1 MARVTHPAPGSAASS
16 TASTA
21 STPLPLPLGR
31 SAISRD
37 AERRTQ
43 ECLVA
48 SLLEEPST
56 RVLEVAAPHVRVT
69 GPDALDL
76 RPAAELRDEPGE
88 WFYLGRDEE
97 HSYLAFAPASPPRV
111 ERGAT
116 PPGWASL
123 RDAGHLLSDAEAG
136 LATAAVALSAWRR
149 GHTHCPRCGAPT
161 VLAESGWSARCERD
175 SSTHYPRTDPAV
187 IMTVRDGQDRLL
199 LAHSAAWPERRR
211 SVLAGFV
218 EAGEGLEQAVRRE
231 VAEEV
236 GIEVD
241 ELAYLGAQP
250 WPFPGSLMVAF
261 HGWVA
266 DGATPTP
273 RPDGV
278 EILRADFFTRDD
290 LARAVASGEV
300 VLPMRTSI
308 ARVLIESWYGGPVGD

>member
-1 MARVTHPAPGSAASS
+1 MATLLDEAA
-16 TASTA
+16 
-21 STPLPLPLGR
+21 
-31 SAISRD
+31 
-37 AERRTQ
+37 
-43 ECLVA
+43 
-48 SLLEEPST
+48 T
-56 RVLEVAAPHVRVT
+56 RVLVVAAPHVRVT
-69 GPDALDL
+69 APDALDL
-76 RPAAELRDEPGE
+76 RPAAEVRDAPGE
-88 WFYLGRDEE
+88 WFYLGRDAE
-97 HSYLAFAPASPPRV
+97 HSYLALAPASPPQI
-111 ERGAT
+111 ERGTT

-123 RDAGHLLSDAEAG
+123 RDAGHLLSDGEAG

-149 GHTHCPRCGAPT
+149 GHRHCPRCGTAT
-161 VLAESGWSARCERD
+161 VLTESGWSARCERD
-175 SSTHYPRTDPAV
+175 GSTHYPRTDPAV
-187 IMTVRDGQDRLL
+187 IMSVRDGQDRLL

-241 ELAYLGAQP
+241 ALAYLGAQP

-266 DGATPTP
+266 DGASPQP

-290 LARAVASGEV
+290 LARAVGSGEV

-308 ARVLIESWYGGPVGD
+308 ARVLIESWFGGPVGD